1 MEKPMAKDR
10 IDLTSAGEARESLDH
25 SWLIRTERLL
35 SVRSRGFVIVIG
47 LLLLALIGLIDGVTG
62 PFAVSVFYFLP
73 IVLVTFG
80 RGWWMGIAMSAAA
93 SIAWSAVEVA
103 QGITSAAQSL
113 TYWNTLTRFY
123 AFVAVCLVIAPMREA
138 LIRQR
143 ELAEHET
150 AVAERLTALEELRQA
165 MTSLEDEAGR
175 ADPRVDELFGVLHAL
190 DRDWTDAPA

>member
-1 MEKPMAKDR
+1 MGKDR
-10 IDLTSAGEARESLDH
+10 IDLTAAGEAREGLDH

-35 SVRSRGFVIVIG
+35 SSRSRGFVIVIG
-47 LLLLALIGLIDGVTG
+47 LLLLALIGLLDAVTG

-80 RGWWMGIAMSAAA
+80 RGRWMGIAMSAAA
-93 SIAWSAVEVA
+93 SIAWGAVEVA
-103 QGITSAAQSL
+103 QGITSAAQSV

-123 AFVAVCLVIAPMREA
+123 AFAAVCLVIAPMREA

-150 AVAERLTALEELRQA
+150 AAAERLRALEELRQA
-165 MTSLEDEAGR
+165 MTSLETEAGH